1 MRLVDIELW
10 HWIALLGGITIIL
23 ILDLFVF
30 HRPLKALLV
39 RLVNETGGLPLWNPY
54 LGSGQPFAANPQ
66 QALFHPLTSLF
77 FLLPF
82 EWAFRL
88 QVALPPLAAGAG
100 MFLLQRQ
107 RRRSRT
113 AAGLSALSWGLGGYL
128 LSATHLLPTLFA
140 ASLLPA
146 VAGCALGVTR
156 SRGGRWPAA
165 LAGLVTLVALGG
177 EPTTLLLTPVVIATA
192 LAGTRGRDRRRAG
205 LRVVLA
211 LALGAGLAA
220 CQLLPALRLAAHSV
234 RAQGLDERAA
244 SLWSMPVARLGELA
258 VPSAFALRRDRSQG
272 PAQYPDRGEPFLYSL
287 YPGAAVTVLALAG
300 LVAAAARPSR
310 RRTALPWA
318 ACGLLGALL
327 AVGPLTPIW
336 PALRALPLLS
346 GLRFPEK
353 FVVLAV
359 LAVVV
364 LAGDGC
370 DRWRAGRGRLA
381 RALLHPACLWL
392 LVAGDLVHAGRGL
405 VRSAAP
411 ARLDARPAAVAL
423 LGRAPDGPVYNA
435 AGWTRAAG
443 ETISLNLLRPP
454 LSTVWGLA
462 TTLEPDF
469 DLTELGW
476 SRSATARFRE
486 LQREDPAA
494 AWHAARRRGVAAV
507 LRLRDDVRV
516 TGGVLSVP
524 PGVDS
529 LVDVVL
535 LGRPQPFAF
544 CATRVERLAEDAGWA
559 RAVEALGR
567 EAVETVLVDEREPGE
582 WPRRPAPGQVTLLER
597 SPTRLRLEVSA
608 DGPGPSVLAINQTWD
623 ELWQARLDG
632 RRVPLPR
639 VDLALTALSVP
650 PGRHRVELDYRD
662 PWLRAGLVSSAA
674 CGLVLLAWAARR
686 RPPAP
691 GGTPSG

>member
-1 MRLVDIELW
+1 MFLAAW
-10 HWIALLGGITIIL
+10 AALFAPAVLRGETFVER
-23 ILDLFVF
+23 DLFVF

-192 LAGTRGRDRRRAG
+192 LAGTCGRDRRRAG

-300 LVAAAARPSR
+300 LVAAAARR
-310 RRTALPWA
+310 A
-318 ACGLLGALL
+318 AA
-327 AVGPLTPIW
+327 
-336 PALRALPLLS
+336 
-346 GLRFPEK
+346 
-353 FVVLAV
+353 
-359 LAVVV
+359 
-364 LAGDGC
+364 
-370 DRWRAGRGRLA
+370 A
-381 RALLHPACLWL
+381 RPCP
-392 LVAGDLVHAGRGL
+392 G
-405 VRSAAP
+405 
-411 ARLDARPAAVAL
+411 RPAACWERCWPWGPSPRSGPRCGRCRCSRACASRRSSWYWRCWPWWCWPGMVAIA
-423 LGRAPDGPVYNA
+423 GVPAGGGSRGPCCTPPACGCWWRATSCTPG
-435 AGWTRAAG
+435 
-443 ETISLNLLRPP
+443 
-454 LSTVWGLA
+454 
-462 TTLEPDF
+462 
-469 DLTELGW
+469 
-476 SRSATARFRE
+476 
-486 LQREDPAA
+486 A
-494 AWHAARRRGVAAV
+494 AW
-507 LRLRDDVRV
+507 
-516 TGGVLSVP
+516 
-524 PGVDS
+524 
-529 LVDVVL
+529 
-535 LGRPQPFAF
+535 
-544 CATRVERLAEDAGWA
+544 
-559 RAVEALGR
+559 
-567 EAVETVLVDEREPGE
+567 
-582 WPRRPAPGQVTLLER
+582 
-597 SPTRLRLEVSA
+597 
-608 DGPGPSVLAINQTWD
+608 
-623 ELWQARLDG
+623 
-632 RRVPLPR
+632 
-639 VDLALTALSVP
+639 
-650 PGRHRVELDYRD
+650 
-662 PWLRAGLVSSAA
+662 
-674 CGLVLLAWAARR
+674 
-686 RPPAP
+686 
-691 GGTPSG
+691 